1 MFSFR
6 RSADHSPRF
15 GAREILKFIGPGFLV
30 TVGFIDPGNW
40 ASNIAAGSEFGYA
53 LLWMVTLST
62 IMLIMLQHNAA
73 HLGIATG
80 LCLSEAATRHFPPW
94 INTVFLGSSV
104 LAAISTALAELL
116 GAAIGLH
123 MLFGLPLVV
132 GAAATALLVGGML
145 LTNSYKKV
153 ERWIIGFVSLIGLA
167 FLFELSLVRL
177 DWGSAAQS
185 WVVPSVPQGALPI
198 VMSVMG
204 AVVMPHNIF
213 LHSEIIQSRQWNLE
227 SDDIIHRQLRYEFF
241 DTLIAMIVG
250 WAINSAMILVAAS
263 VFFSNGITVT
273 ELPQAQA
280 TLKPLLGN
288 AAAIVFALALLLA
301 GVASSLTASMAGG
314 TIYAGIFGEPFDH
327 ADSHS
332 RTGIVITLGGA
343 VAVIVFIKDT
353 FQGLIWSQIAL
364 SIQLPITVFGLIFLT
379 SSRTVMGRFA
389 NSFRDKAI
397 LWIIAFIVTALNSAL
412 LVQLLF

>member
-1 MFSFR
+1 VFSFR

-132 GAAATALLVGGML
+132 GAAGTALLVAGMI

-273 ELPQAQA
+273 ELPQAQT
-280 TLKPLLGN
+280 TLKPLLGD

-327 ADSHS
+327 TDSHS
-332 RTGIVITLGGA
+332 RTGIVVTLGGA

-364 SIQLPITVFGLIFLT
+364 SIQLPVTVFGLIFLT
-379 SSRTVMGRFA
+379 SSRAVMGRFV
-389 NSFRDKAI
+389 NSLRDKVI
-397 LWIIAFIVTALNSAL
+397 LWIIAFIVAALNISL

>member
-132 GAAATALLVGGML
+132 GAAGTALLVGGML

>member
-132 GAAATALLVGGML
+132 GAAGTALLVGGML

-250 WAINSAMILVAAS
+250 WAINSAMILV
-263 VFFSNGITVT
+263 
-273 ELPQAQA
+273 
-280 TLKPLLGN
+280 
-288 AAAIVFALALLLA
+288 
-301 GVASSLTASMAGG
+301 
-314 TIYAGIFGEPFDH
+314 
-327 ADSHS
+327 
-332 RTGIVITLGGA
+332 
-343 VAVIVFIKDT
+343 
-353 FQGLIWSQIAL
+353 
-364 SIQLPITVFGLIFLT
+364 
-379 SSRTVMGRFA
+379 
-389 NSFRDKAI
+389 
-397 LWIIAFIVTALNSAL
+397 
-412 LVQLLF
+412 

>member
-132 GAAATALLVGGML
+132 GAAGTALLVAGMI

-273 ELPQAQA
+273 ELPQAQT
-280 TLKPLLGN
+280 TLKPLLGD

-327 ADSHS
+327 TDSHS
-332 RTGIVITLGGA
+332 RTGIVVTLGGA

-364 SIQLPITVFGLIFLT
+364 SIQLPVTVFGLIFLT
-379 SSRTVMGRFA
+379 SSRAVMGRFV
-389 NSFRDKAI
+389 NSLRDKVI
-397 LWIIAFIVTALNSAL
+397 LWIIAFIVAALNISL

>member
-1 MFSFR
+1 VFSFR

>member
-1 MFSFR
+1 VFSFR

-213 LHSEIIQSRQWNLE
+213 LHSQINQSRQWKLA
-227 SDDIIHRQLRYEFF
+227 SADIIHRQLRYEFF

-314 TIYAGIFGEPFDH
+314 TIYEGIFGEPFEH

>member
-1 MFSFR
+1 VFSFR
-6 RSADHSPRF
+6 RSSDHSPRF

-40 ASNIAAGSEFGYA
+40 ASNIAAGSGFGYS

-80 LCLSEAATRHFPPW
+80 LCLSEAATKHFPPW
-94 INTVFLGSSV
+94 VNVVFLGSSM

-116 GAAIGLH
+116 GAAIGLN
-123 MLFGLPLVV
+123 MLFGIPLVI
-132 GAAATALLVGGML
+132 GAAGTALLVGGMIV
-145 LTNSYKKV
+145 TNSYKKV

-167 FLFELSLVRL
+167 FLFELSLVQL
-177 DWGSAAQS
+177 DWGTALQS
-185 WVVPSVPQGALPI
+185 WVVPTVPQGALPI

-227 SDDIIHRQLRYEFF
+227 SDDVIHRQLQYEFL

-263 VFFSNGITVT
+263 VFFSSGIAVT
-273 ELPQAQA
+273 ELPQAQT

-314 TIYAGIFGEPFDH
+314 TIYAGIFGEPFDP

-332 RTGIVITLGGA
+332 RTGIIITLGGA
-343 VAVIVFIKDT
+343 VAVIVLIKDT

-379 SSRTVMGRFA
+379 SSRTVMGRFV
-389 NSFRDKAI
+389 NSFRDKTI
-397 LWIIAFIVTALNSAL
+397 LWIIAFIVAALNISL